1 MNVAYILDGV
11 VILIFLMAVVSGY
24 RRGFVV
30 SVIYLVGCAAAALVA
45 ITLSKPLAASVYDMF
60 LSNKVEQTVS
70 SQISSSNTKDVASL
84 TNSVAQALKDLPG
97 PVSNFISTSGYTP
110 EKIASGLSGSVNSSS
125 ADLTDKIVNTV
136 VRPVSISLLQALCY
150 VILFSVIMVLV
161 GIVAS
166 TVNHVFRLPL
176 LRRINGLLGAV
187 LGAAQGV
194 LYVFLA
200 VTVISMI
207 AASSSSDGKITQDVM
222 NHTVIVHAVQNVN
235 PATNAWYSLFI

>member
-1 MNVAYILDGV
+1 MAYILDGV
-11 VILIFLMAVVSGY
+11 VILIFLLAVYSGY

-45 ITLSKPLAASVYDMF
+45 LTLSKPLATSVYDMF

-70 SQISSSNTKDVASL
+70 AQISSSNTKDVASL
-84 TNSVAQALKDLPG
+84 TNSVAQVMKDLPG
-97 PVSNFISTSGYTP
+97 PVSNFMSTSGYTP
-110 EKIASGLSGSVNSSS
+110 EKIAGSLSGSVSSS
-125 ADLTDKIVNTV
+125 STDLSNKIVNTV

-150 VILFSVIMVLV
+150 VILFFVVMILV
-161 GIVAS
+161 RIVAS

-176 LRRINGLLGAV
+176 LRQINGVLGAV

-207 AASSSSDGKITQDVM
+207 AASSAGDGKITQDVM
-222 NHTVIVHAVQNVN
+222 DHTVIVHAVQNIN